1 MSQTKAP
8 DFATRL
14 LAWWADHGRHDL
26 PWQLTVSPYRTWV
39 SEIMLQQTQVSTATP
54 YFERFMAALPTLPDL
69 AAASPDQV
77 LALWSGLGYYAR
89 ARNLHKAAQ
98 QCMAQHN
105 GSLPNTAEALLALP
119 GIGRSTAHAILAQ
132 AFDQVA
138 PILDGN
144 VKRVMARHAGI
155 AGWSGQRLV
164 EQQLWRATEARTPDH
179 SPAAYTQA
187 IMDLGATL
195 CTRTQPR
202 CQDCP
207 VARDCVAH
215 EKGLTAELPTP
226 KPKKPRPDKPMHFIL
241 LMNAEQHLWLTRRPE
256 RGIWG
261 GLWCLPEAEAI
272 DVTQSMKRDCL
283 HIDHALTHFQ
293 LKITIDIHA
302 LGNQTA
308 SKDSKGRWWPLD
320 DALALGLP
328 TPIRQA
334 LTGLVS

>member
-1 MSQTKAP
+1 MSPSKAP
-8 DFATRL
+8 DFAARL
-14 LAWWADHGRHDL
+14 LAWWAAHGRHHL
-26 PWQLTVSPYRTWV
+26 PWQQQVSPYRTWV
-39 SEIMLQQTQVSTATP
+39 SEIMLQQTQVATAAP
-54 YFERFMAALPTLPDL
+54 YFERFMTALPSLPDL
-69 AAASPDQV
+69 AAAPPDQV

-155 AGWSGQRLV
+155 EGWSGRRQV
-164 EQQLWRATEARTPDH
+164 EQQLWQAAEARTPDH

-195 CTRTQPR
+195 CTRKQPQ

-207 VARDCVAH
+207 VAKDCLAYA
-215 EKGLTAELPTP
+215 KGLTDQLPTP
-226 KPKKPRPDKPMHFIL
+226 KPKQPRPDKPMHFVL
-241 LMNAEQHLWLTRRPE
+241 LMNAKQQLWLTRRPE

-261 GLWCLPEAEAI
+261 GLWCLPEATAI
-272 DVTQSMKRDCL
+272 ELRQGAKKNTL

-293 LKITIDIHA
+293 LKITVDIYE
-302 LGNQTA
+302 LGNKTA
-308 SKDSKGRWWPLD
+308 QKNSDGRWWPLS

-334 LTGLVS
+334 LTGLVC

>member
-1 MSQTKAP
+1 MPNPTLPEFS
-8 DFATRL
+8 DRL
-14 LAWWADHGRHDL
+14 LAWWQQHGRHDL
-26 PWQLTVSPYRTWV
+26 PWQRSVTPYRCWV
-39 SEIMLQQTQVSTATP
+39 AEIMLQQTQVRTAAP
-54 YFERFMAALPTLPDL
+54 YFERFMATLPTLPDL
-69 AAASPDQV
+69 AQAPQDQV

-132 AFDQVA
+132 AFGQVA

-155 AGWSGQRLV
+155 EGWSGQRLV
-164 EQQLWRATEARTPDH
+164 EQQLWQAAEARTPTH

-195 CTRTQPR
+195 CTRTKPQ
-202 CQDCP
+202 CAHCP
-207 VARDCVAH
+207 VAEDCVAQT
-215 EKGLTAELPTP
+215 KGWTDRLPSR
-226 KPKKPRPDKPMHFIL
+226 KPKRARPDKAMHLVL
-241 LMNAEQHLWLTRRPE
+241 LKNAQQELWLTRRPE

-261 GLWCLPEAEAI
+261 GLWCLPEMPASE
-272 DVTQSMKRDCL
+272 VSQESTEGRL

-293 LKITIDIHA
+293 LKITIDILELDQA
-302 LGNQTA
+302 TA
-308 SKDSKGRWWPLD
+308 TKDPDGRWWPLD